1 MDWTG
6 VHDVQID
13 SKQQKVT
20 VTGSAE
26 QKKVLKVARNVT
38 KRDICLWSYPYN
50 PESNGYNDRYFKKKF
65 RKRINMSVNG
75 EKVSSYNYHKHGY
88 HGHEHGYYQE
98 RPYSGLIDQ
107 SASSIFSEENPHF
120 CSIMWS
126 TFLFQQLCG
135 WNNFCS
141 VFIWFWI
148 CNSLYHR
155 TGSNPNKAVLLC
167 NKIKL
172 FWF

>member
-1 MDWTG
+1 MTTVVEMEVPMDCPGCENKVKKALEKIKG

-98 RPYSGLIDQ
+98 RPYSGLINQ
-107 SASSIFSEENPHF
+107 SASSMFSEENPHF
-120 CSIMWS
+120 CSIM
-126 TFLFQQLCG
+126 
-135 WNNFCS
+135 
-141 VFIWFWI
+141 
-148 CNSLYHR
+148 
-155 TGSNPNKAVLLC
+155 
-167 NKIKL
+167 
-172 FWF
+172 